1 MRLSRHTI
9 AKWLLITA
17 VSVVCLAQNP
27 SIEPSSAA
35 KVIQLVGQVSVLK
48 DSSPWALHT
57 GDMIQVQQLV
67 VTGPDGYAQF
77 QVSDG
82 STFEVFPNARVT
94 FRSNYSNWKDLLDV
108 WIGRVKVHIEK
119 LNGQPNHN
127 KVHTPTAV
135 ISVRGTIF
143 DVDVDDSESTLVSVE
158 EGQVDV
164 RHRILNYTEPKIINP
179 GEYIRVYK
187 NQPLAQKSVDRGE
200 ALHRGLRAAAEA
212 FYQLIYRMPGSA
224 AGSGAPGAGGGAP
237 TGDTKKPDPPPPPTS
252 APSGGTAA
260 PAPTAPP
267 PPAAPGH

>member
-1 MRLSRHTI
+1 MRLLRHTI

-17 VSVVCLAQNP
+17 VSVVCLAQTP

-35 KVIQLVGQVSVLK
+35 KVIQLVGQVSILK
-48 DSSPWALHT
+48 DSSPWALHV
-57 GDMIQVQQLV
+57 GDAIQVQQLV
-67 VTGPDGYAQF
+67 ITGPDGYAQF

-119 LNGQPNHN
+119 LNGQPNRN

-179 GEYIRVYK
+179 GEYVRVYK

-200 ALHRGLRAAAEA
+200 VVARGLRAAAQA
-212 FYQLIYRMPGSA
+212 FYDILYRLPGSGGSGGG
-224 AGSGAPGAGGGAP
+224 AGSGGGTP
-237 TGDTKKPDPPPPPTS
+237 SGDTQKPAPP
-252 APSGGTAA
+252 
-260 PAPTAPP
+260 PAPTTPPASGGSSTPSAPP
-267 PPAAPGH
+267 PPAAAGH

>member
-1 MRLSRHTI
+1 MRLIRHTI
-9 AKWLLITA
+9 AKWLLTTA
-17 VSVVCLAQNP
+17 ISVVCLAQSP

-35 KVIQLVGQVSVLK
+35 KVLHLIGQVSVMK
-48 DSSPWALHT
+48 DSNPWALHV
-57 GDMIQVQQLV
+57 GDVIQVQQLV

-82 STFEVFPNARVT
+82 SSFEVFPNARVT

-143 DVDVDDSESTLVSVE
+143 DVEVDDSESTLVSVE

-187 NQPLAQKSVDRGE
+187 NQPLARKNVDRGE
-200 ALHRGLRAAAEA
+200 VVHRGLRAAADA
-212 FYQLIYRMPGSA
+212 FYQLIYRMPGSGA
-224 AGSGAPGAGGGAP
+224 AGTTAPGGGTP
-237 TGDTKKPDPPPPPTS
+237 SGDTEKKNPPPPPPP
-252 APSGGTAA
+252 APSGSTSGT
-260 PAPTAPP
+260 PP
-267 PPAAPGH
+267 PPAASAGH